1 MVRIFLLIIV
11 ILLIRKLISLLG
23 KRSSINFA
31 KQNEASDNQDI
42 VYNEQNSVYVFDD
55 EDMLLIEKESQD
67 SIKTGLNTIIKYIPN
82 FKVARFIKSAD
93 QSVDMLSSVIENTNE
108 EFQKIYRKKL
118 GLLVEESYIGKVKE
132 KKGLLEGY
140 LHHKD
145 FQLAQIYLLSFK
157 AFILLK
163 SLKTHSSWTFTKN
176 LKDEDTN
183 WYLTKIDDFLY

>member
-67 SIKTGLNTIIKYIPN
+67 SIKTGLNTIIIHKYFNIDSLN
-82 FKVARFIKSAD
+82 WQHSLNSD
-93 QSVDMLSSVIENTNE
+93 
-108 EFQKIYRKKL
+108 KIVHSRKL
-118 GLLVEESYIGKVKE
+118 YI
-132 KKGLLEGY
+132 
-140 LHHKD
+140 
-145 FQLAQIYLLSFK
+145 
-157 AFILLK
+157 
-163 SLKTHSSWTFTKN
+163 
-176 LKDEDTN
+176 
-183 WYLTKIDDFLY
+183 FLYLMAVKKIGAHFV